1 MVNGLPVTWL
11 VGALSE
17 MAQATSRIAPVRHR
31 PVRVTKGGH
40 VKVRTIL
47 ASLAILTLSAGVAF
61 AATKFQVKPD
71 EFDPGKT
78 FLVQGQWLDGIGCV
92 TSGHIAVPN
101 ADFTG
106 VSGTAPY
113 SDGGCPTGDTS
124 DRHNQGLLLVKTGPT
139 NNFAS
144 ATAELKGVKGIHLT
158 ELGYDLRKPQSFSD
172 PRGSHCGAGAPRF
185 DVITTDNVD
194 HFVGCSSPTP
204 KQTATGAGW
213 IRLRWDPTTAF
224 PPILAT
230 DTVKSITIVF
240 DEGQDASGGPDTF
253 GLAVLDN
260 IDVNGTLVGN
270 KEANNDNG
278 DDKSNGDDHGKNNHN
293 DKGHKGD
300 PDNNND

>member
-1 MVNGLPVTWL
+1 
-11 VGALSE
+11 
-17 MAQATSRIAPVRHR
+17 MAQATTRIAPFATGS
-31 PVRVTKGGH
+31 VRVTKGGH
-40 VKVRTIL
+40 VKLRTII
-47 ASLAILTLSAGVAF
+47 ASLAILTFSTGVAF

-78 FLVQGQWLDGIGCV
+78 FLVQAQWLDGIGCV

-113 SDGGCPTGDTS
+113 SDAGCPTGDTS

-144 ATAELKGVKGIHLT
+144 ATAELKEVKGIHLT

-185 DVITTDNVD
+185 DVITSDNVD
-194 HFVGCSSPTP
+194 HFVGCSSPAPT
-204 KQTATGAGW
+204 QTATGAGW
-213 IRLRWDPTTAF
+213 IRLRWNPATAF

-270 KEANNDNG
+270 HEANNDN
-278 DDKSNGDDHGKNNHN
+278 DEDKGHGNGDDHKDKH

-300 PDNNND
+300 PDNDND